1 MPALKVNGTLP
12 LTECK
17 RQDFYDLIEGVTPD
31 TDMADGETLEVATD
45 KLQAKQAVP
54 RWEKF
59 TLDYADF
66 VALGGVAS
74 GAVTVMTLPDGG
86 VIQAV
91 KIRSTVQWAGGAI
104 SALSGTVGISGTPSK
119 YQAAYAMW
127 AAPGDANFAATF
139 TAGTEMNTLAGGG
152 AGTAIILTA
161 TATGGNLN
169 DLTAGEVA
177 VWVLWS
183 AAVA

>member
-1 MPALKVNGTLP
+1 MPALKVNTTLP
-12 LTECK
+12 LTGCK
-17 RQDFYDLIEGVTPD
+17 RQDFYDLVEGATPD
-31 TDMADGETLEVATD
+31 TDMADGETLEIAAD
-45 KLQAKQAVP
+45 KVQAKQAVP

-59 TLDYADF
+59 TIDYTDLA
-66 VALGGVAS
+66 ALGAVGS
-74 GAVTVMTLPDGG
+74 GAVTVQTLPDGG

-104 SALSGTVGISGTPSK
+104 SALSGEVGISGTPAK
-119 YQAAYAMW
+119 YAAAYDMW

-139 TAGTEMNTLAGGG
+139 TAGTEENTLAGGG
-152 AGTAIILTA
+152 AGTAILLTA
-161 TATGGNLN
+161 TATGGNL
-169 DLTAGEVA
+169 DELTAGEVD